1 MSTDDARIRIV
12 DALLARS
19 TPPRVQLPPEI
30 AGGVYGSASVR
41 NAIREAGGEV
51 E

>member
-12 DALLARS
+12 DALLARE

-30 AGGVYGSASVR
+30 AGMYDAALVR
-41 NAIREAGGEV
+41 NAIRAAGGEV